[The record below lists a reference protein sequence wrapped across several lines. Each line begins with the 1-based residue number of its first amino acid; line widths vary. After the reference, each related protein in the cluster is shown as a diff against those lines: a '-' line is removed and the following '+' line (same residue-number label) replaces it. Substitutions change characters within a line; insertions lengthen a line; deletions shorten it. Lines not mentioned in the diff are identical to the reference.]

1 MLSHFS
7 ILIKKPEEEFIN
19 MENKIFTVA
28 ILGGGSRGLDTYAN
42 FMTKTGHFVIK
53 SVCDIRQVR
62 LDLAIQKYNVAKDEC
77 FSDESK
83 FFKEKR
89 ADVLVIATQDQDHV
103 QQCIKALKLGYDVLL
118 EKPITP
124 KKEECYE
131 LLEAQKKY
139 GKKVVV
145 CHVLRYAPVYLYVAN
160 LIKEGCIGD
169 LVDIHAIEQ
178 VSFWHIAHSY
188 VRGNWRNSETTSPMI
203 LAKCCHDMDLLQF
216 YANSK
221 CKSISSVGSL
231 SFFKKENQPKDASN
245 RCQNCVHIESC
256 PYSAK
261 YIYVQRWKEANKPD
275 TMWPQNVV
283 CTDLPLT
290 EEKIIKAYESNDYGR
305 CVFACDNNVVDHQE
319 TNILFENGIT
329 ANLCMTGFTGSN
341 ARIYKFHGTYG
352 EIDLDE
358 ERREV
363 LIKHFAGKTE
373 TIPFNELPDVSGG
386 HGGGD
391 MGLVNAFY
399 QSLLSDNSLCTTLE
413 SSIES
418 HLMAFAAEESRLK
431 DGEKVVIH
439 K

>member
-1 MLSHFS
+1 MEEKRFS
-7 ILIKKPEEEFIN
+7 
-19 MENKIFTVA
+19 VA
-28 ILGGGSRGLDTYAN
+28 IIGGGSRGLDTYAN
-42 FMTKTGHFVIK
+42 FMNKTGHFDIVA
-53 SVCDIRQVR
+53 VCDVRPVR
-62 LDLAIQKYNVAKDEC
+62 LEFAQEKYNVKKENC
-77 FSDESK
+77 FLKEEE

-103 QQCIKALKLGYDVLL
+103 RQAIKGLELGYDILL

-124 KKEECYE
+124 KKEECLA
-131 LLEAQKKY
+131 LLNAQKKY
-139 GKKVVV
+139 NHKVVV
-145 CHVLRYAPVYLYVAN
+145 CHVLRYAPVYLHVAQ
-160 LIKEGCIGD
+160 LIKDGVIGK

-178 VSFWHIAHSY
+178 VSFWHIAHSF
-188 VRGNWRNSETTSPMI
+188 VRGNWRNSDTTSPMI

-221 CKSISSVGSL
+221 CKTVSSIGSL

-245 RCQNCVHIESC
+245 RCQTCKYIDTC

-261 YIYVQRWKEANKPD
+261 YVYVQRWKNAKCPE

-283 CTDLPLT
+283 CTEHPLT
-290 EEKIIKAYESNDYGR
+290 EERIIKAYESNDYGR
-305 CVFACDNNVVDHQE
+305 CVFDCDNNVVDHQE
-319 TNILFENGIT
+319 TNILFENGVT

-341 ARIYKFHGTYG
+341 GRIYKFHGTYG

-358 ERREV
+358 ERRE
-363 LIKHFAGKTE
+363 LIIKRYAQKDE
-373 TIPFNELPDVSGG
+373 VIAFNELPDVTGG

-399 QSLLSDNSLCTTLE
+399 QALLSQENLCTTLE

-418 HLMAFAAEESRLK
+418 HLMAFAAEESRLH
-431 DGEKVVIH
+431 DGEKVVLH